1 MNTKTKSNSGV
12 SGGALYTFDLKN
24 TIGGLP
30 AQIALTNTNDSDC
43 PQLSEKNLGFSNYTK
58 LSGGRSNAHKKQSQ
72 HKSQHKSHKK
82 QSQHKSHKKQLQHK
96 SHKTQSQNKYSRK
109 SQNKYSRKSQNK
121 YSRKSQKSSKNKNK
135 NN

>member
-43 PQLSEKNLGFSNYTK
+43 PQLSEKNLGFSNYAK

-72 HKSQHKSHKK
+72 HKSHKK
-82 QSQHKSHKKQLQHK
+82 QSQNKSHKK
-96 SHKTQSQNKYSRK
+96 QSQNKYSRK

-121 YSRKSQKSSKNKNK
+121 YSRKSQKSSKNKNTT
-135 NN
+135 N

>member
-1 MNTKTKSNSGV
+1 MNKKTKSNSGV

-24 TIGGLP
+24 KIGGLP

-43 PQLSEKNLGFSNYTK
+43 PQLSEKNVGFSNYAK
-58 LSGGRSNAHKKQSQ
+58 LSGGRTNA
-72 HKSQHKSHKK
+72 HKK
-82 QSQHKSHKKQLQHK
+82 QSQHKSHKKQ
-96 SHKTQSQNKYSRK
+96 
-109 SQNKYSRKSQNK
+109 SQNK